1 MRRIEH
7 RFPEDCFPGVT
18 DGRAGVTLTDTS
30 GPTLFSFGQVTY

>member
-1 MRRIEH
+1 MRLITN

-30 GPTLFSFGQVTY
+30 GRKPFSICQVTY

>member
-1 MRRIEH
+1 MRRFAN

-30 GPTLFSFGQVTY
+30 ALTLFSFRQVTY